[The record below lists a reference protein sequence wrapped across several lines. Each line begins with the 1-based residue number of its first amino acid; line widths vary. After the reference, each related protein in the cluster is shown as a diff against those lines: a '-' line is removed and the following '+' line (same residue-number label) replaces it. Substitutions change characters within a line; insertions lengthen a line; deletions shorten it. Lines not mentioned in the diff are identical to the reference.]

1 MLIFH
6 SYGSLPESHDI
17 FLIYL
22 LNMVMFQFAN
32 CKRLPKPKVLKTTM
46 FQKPFAEVMFHS
58 KHGDLLLGG
67 FATPLKN
74 MTSSVGIMTFPIYI
88 YGKKMFQTT
97 NQSYT
102 GWFIRIPPS
111 WIIIIPSILGS
122 IILELIIN
130 QPGF

>member
-6 SYGSLPESHDI
+6 SYVSLPESHDI

-22 LNMVMFQFAN
+22 LNMVMFQFAK

-74 MTSSVGIMTFPIYI
+74 MTSSVGIMRFPI
-88 YGKKMFQTT
+88 
-97 NQSYT
+97 
-102 GWFIRIPPS
+102 
-111 WIIIIPSILGS
+111 
-122 IILELIIN
+122 
-130 QPGF
+130 